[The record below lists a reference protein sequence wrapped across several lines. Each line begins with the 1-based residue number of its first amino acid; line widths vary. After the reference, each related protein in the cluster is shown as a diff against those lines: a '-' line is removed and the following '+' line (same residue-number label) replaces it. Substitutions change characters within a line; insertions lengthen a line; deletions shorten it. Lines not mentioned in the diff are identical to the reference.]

1 MKKDTAGQIIGAQ
14 MVSATDGSA
23 FTGAV
28 TCYVCGDGGT
38 QAAGSVGSGACT
50 HEGNGYHTYAPA
62 QAETNYDL
70 VAFTFTGTGAVPAT
84 VQVFTGYP
92 QTGDSYARLG
102 AAGAGLTAIGDARL
116 ANLDATVSSRSTL
129 DAAGVWSHA
138 TRTLSSFGTLVA
150 DIWANV
156 TRTLTAQ
163 ADSAG
168 VTTLLSRV
176 VGTLAAG
183 THQPQTGDAYA
194 RLGAPAGAS
203 VSADIADVEG
213 KVDDL
218 ESRLGTPADLG
229 SGATVAANLAD
240 IEAQTD
246 DIGAA
251 GAGLTAVPW
260 NAAWDAE
267 VQSEATDALNA
278 YDPPTKA
285 ELDSA
290 VAALATS
297 AALATVD
304 GIVDAIL
311 EDTGTTLPAAIA
323 AISAGAGLTAQQV
336 RDAMKLAPSA
346 GAAAD
351 GSIDDLL
358 ADMPAAIGAQ
368 LADSEITVNLRPVV
382 STDGQIT
389 LYQGYDYNS
398 ADNRAVEFT
407 VASPDFT
414 GATTAL
420 KFDSDSYAG
429 SVVNP
434 GLTTQLLRFE
444 FTAAQ
449 TEAMTAGYHVY
460 RLEVTRAGR
469 LLLEEI
475 GMVHVKE

>member
-203 VSADIADVEG
+203 VSADLANLPTVAEFEARTLPSADYTV
-213 KVDDL
+213 VSDL
-218 ESRLGTPADLG
+218 PSVPSAADNAAAAAAAILVTPANKL
-229 SGATVAANLAD
+229 
-240 IEAQTD
+240 
-246 DIGAA
+246 
-251 GAGLTAVPW
+251 
-260 NAAWDAE
+260 
-267 VQSEATDALNA
+267 ATDASGRVTP
-278 YDPPTKA
+278 D
-285 ELDSA
+285 A
-290 VAALATS
+290 VTPVTDVSALA
-297 AALATVD
+297 LEATVQS
-304 GIVDAIL
+304 IL
-311 EDTGTTLPAAIA
+311 TDTGTTGVLVADKAGYQLASDGLDALAATEPAGKPTTFAGWVMWLVQRFRRADMTATTLTIKTE
-323 AISAGAGLTAQQV
+323 AGATVTQQTV
-336 RDAMKLAPSA
+336 SDDGTTQSIGAPS
-346 GAAAD
+346 
-351 GSIDDLL
+351 
-358 ADMPAAIGAQ
+358 
-368 LADSEITVNLRPVV
+368 
-382 STDGQIT
+382 
-389 LYQGYDYNS
+389 
-398 ADNRAVEFT
+398 
-407 VASPDFT
+407 
-414 GATTAL
+414 
-420 KFDSDSYAG
+420 
-429 SVVNP
+429 
-434 GLTTQLLRFE
+434 
-444 FTAAQ
+444 
-449 TEAMTAGYHVY
+449 
-460 RLEVTRAGR
+460 
-469 LLLEEI
+469 
-475 GMVHVKE
+475 